1 MFLVFELGRP
11 KGDLRSRG
19 RDEDLAFFFSEES
32 RSSSEFYYGTKKFV
46 CKGVCVSK
54 RYKIA
59 ELAHIWPLIG

>member
-32 RSSSEFYYGTKKFV
+32 RSSSE
-46 CKGVCVSK
+46 GVIMKPSNSWVK
-54 RYKIA
+54 RNAPQKDT
-59 ELAHIWPLIG
+59 ELPSWPT